1 MSVTDA
7 LTVTSAP
14 DALTRYYNAKDH
26 EESAVLY
33 INDAYLEALNS
44 LENMEAENAKL
55 RMLIDLKQ
63 TCWKYV
69 GWCSECPYNG
79 LDDEHD
85 DCNCTVREKVN
96 SLARELGI
104 EVEL

>member
-1 MSVTDA
+1 MSEVSDQQDGL
-7 LTVTSAP
+7 LTE
-14 DALTRYYNAKDH
+14 H
-26 EESAVLY
+26 ETAAT
-33 INDAYLEALNS
+33 AYLLMAMSIDS
-44 LENMEAENAKL
+44 LGRRNKQLEDENAKL
-55 RMLIDLKQ
+55 RTFIDLKQ

-104 EVEL
+104 EVDE

>member
-1 MSVTDA
+1 MSDFITNGE
-7 LTVTSAP
+7 L
-14 DALTRYYNAKDH
+14 R
-26 EESAVLY
+26 
-33 INDAYLEALNS
+33 IEAERLCD
-44 LENMEAENAKL
+44 ENEQLKAENAKL
-55 RMLIDLKQ
+55 RMLINLKQ

-96 SLARELGI
+96 SLARELGV
-104 EVEL
+104 EVDK